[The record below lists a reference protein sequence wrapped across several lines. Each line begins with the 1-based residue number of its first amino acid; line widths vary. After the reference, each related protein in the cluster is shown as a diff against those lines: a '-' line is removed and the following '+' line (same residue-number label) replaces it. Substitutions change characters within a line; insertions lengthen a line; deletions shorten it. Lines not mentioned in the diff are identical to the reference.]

1 MKQLLITGF
10 DPFAHY
16 SVNPSWLA
24 VKALPATLAGFALTK
39 VLLPNVYDLEWKVLQ
54 ERLPSQPPELV
65 LLTGM
70 NSGST
75 KVCLDYVAVNV
86 RDARI
91 QDNMGRQPRGQ
102 EVVPGAAAKY
112 YATIPAR
119 SLVARLQREG
129 YPVALT
135 PRVNGF
141 LCNDVFYLAARHFA
155 GTATR
160 VGFVHIPYV
169 PEMVLDERKAL
180 PLEESVAVL
189 RRLIEL
195 LAETI

>member
-16 SVNPSWLA
+16 SINPSWAA
-24 VKALPATLAGFALTK
+24 VQALPQEVAGFALTK
-39 VLLPNVYDLEWKVLQ
+39 VLLPNVYDLEWKVLREQ
-54 ERLPSQPPELV
+54 IPSPAPDAV

-75 KVCLDYVAVNV
+75 KVCIDQVAVNM

-91 QDNMGRQPRGQ
+91 EDNMGRRPRGQ
-102 EVVPGAAAKY
+102 EVVAGGQARY
-112 YATIPAR
+112 HATIPAGE
-119 SLVARLQREG
+119 LVSRLRKEG

-141 LCNDVFYLAARHFA
+141 LCNDIFYFTARHFA
-155 GTATR
+155 GTATK

-169 PEMVLDERKAL
+169 PEMVFDEKKAL
-180 PLEESVAVL
+180 PLAESVAVL
-189 RRLIEL
+189 TRLIEL
-195 LAETI
+195 LAEE